1 VTDDP
6 LQQPIPEPEIEFIDE
21 DHLRQI
27 TKLMMDNPSYHADQ
41 VREQRLPLLFERYG
55 LDYQDADWKALAMRL
70 ACDFYPGFMEESE
83 YQARIDRDRKPAHA
97 PLKWTNQ
104 QLTYL
109 WCEVESRRRS
119 GQSARS
125 ICRDLIEVQPWT
137 EILSHIQDTP
147 SMGSAEE
154 TRAEE
159 LRQYYYKASK
169 LDLTKAIKNWAKNSP
184 PEFHELLYKI
194 AD

>member
-1 VTDDP
+1 MTDDP

-21 DHLRQI
+21 DHLNQVI
-27 TKLMMDNPSYHADQ
+27 KLMMDNPSYHADQ
-41 VREQRLPLLFERYG
+41 IRQQRLPLLFERYG
-55 LDYQDADWKALAMRL
+55 LHYKEADWKALAMRL
-70 ACDFYPGFMEESE
+70 ACDFYPGFMEERE
-83 YQARIDRDRKPAHA
+83 YQARIDRDHKPAHA

-109 WCEVESRRRS
+109 WCEVERRRKF
-119 GQSARS
+119 GQSVRS
-125 ICRDLIEVQPWT
+125 ICRDLIDVHPWA
-137 EILSHIQDTP
+137 EILSHLQDTP

-169 LDLTKAIKNWAKNSP
+169 LDLTKAIKSWAKNSS
-184 PEFHELLYKI
+184 PEFQELLYQI
-194 AD
+194 AN